1 MLRAINYILYGIVAT
16 VLIFIA
22 LANRE
27 VIRISLVP
35 EEFSF
40 IGYNFQLNTPIF
52 FIFFAGFAF
61 GIMVGFIL
69 EWTREYKLRSASS
82 YKTLE
87 LNNMKRQIQQLKC
100 EKYKN
105 QDDVLALLDDTK
117 KEIKKSSVSA

>member
-27 VIRISLVP
+27 IIRISLVP

-52 FIFFAGFAF
+52 FIFFAGFTF

-69 EWTREYKLRSASS
+69 EWMREYKLRSASS

-87 LNNMKRQIQQLKC
+87 LNNMKLQIQQLKS

-117 KEIKKSSVSA
+117 KEIKKSSMSA

>member
-1 MLRAINYILYGIVAT
+1 MLRAINYIFYGIVAT

-27 VIRISLVP
+27 IIRISLVP

-52 FIFFAGFAF
+52 FIFFAGFTF

-69 EWTREYKLRSASS
+69 EWMREYKLRSASS

-87 LNNMKRQIQQLKC
+87 LNNMRRQIQQLKC

-117 KEIKKSSVSA
+117 KEIKKSSMSA

>member
-52 FIFFAGFAF
+52 FIFFAGFTF

-69 EWTREYKLRSASS
+69 EWMREYKLRSASS

-87 LNNMKRQIQQLKC
+87 LNNMKREIQQLKC

-105 QDDVLALLDDTK
+105 QDDVLALLDDTE
-117 KEIKKSSVSA
+117 KEIKKSSMSA

>member
-1 MLRAINYILYGIVAT
+1 MLHAINYILYGIVAI

-27 VIRISLVP
+27 IILISLVP
-35 EEFSF
+35 EELSF

-87 LNNMKRQIQQLKC
+87 LSNMELQIQELKR

-117 KEIKKSSVSA
+117 KEIKKSSMSA